1 VREVLFPAPVPE
13 NIRRDK
19 FCVRLGRRVC
29 LDQLP
34 LHIVGR
40 VWRKLE
46 REAAIAT
53 LLVSL
58 WESATCWTL
67 IVPDAIHFAKAV
79 VDWV

>member
-1 VREVLFPAPVPE
+1 M
-13 NIRRDK
+13 
-19 FCVRLGRRVC
+19 
-29 LDQLP
+29 DQLP